1 MQRKINLLLLLFS
14 LIGGFIGYAIGE
26 LMLAQWTGDMPRS
39 VLMGLYFG
47 VLALFIGLGCFVA
60 ELVNP
65 HLNGSSWRQRYT
77 GLSWKLFVP
86 ATLVLL
92 FAAGWGLQFFYGLNI
107 GGLKQVKDIVL
118 VIDNS
123 GSMAETDPDNQRY
136 VAAKQLIDQMDNDK
150 RVAIVGFSDLA
161 EQVLPFTSVDSAANK
176 AAINAAIDSFVPT
189 DGGTNFSVALEESLK
204 TIEAKADSKRGT
216 MVILLSDGFS
226 ESDVAPQLALYKE
239 QQIAINS
246 VGLSLVDS
254 RGADLLRNIAE
265 STGGAYYDVQKA
277 TEVSTAFQTIYD
289 TIDDRTLVTKRTGP
303 MADATFYKIVRVIS
317 MLLIGGVL
325 GVAIGLFFDNRYLAR
340 SFGIGGA
347 VGGLLA
353 GLVLEAWLS
362 GHLLSDS
369 FTRFMAIALLA
380 IMISL
385 FTLIV
390 PIRENSRPVNDRRR
404 GAPVPRERG
413 ASSGDGT
420 SKDSRNHGF

>member
-26 LMLAQWTGDMPRS
+26 LMLTQWTGDMPRS

-86 ATLVLL
+86 ATFALL
-92 FAAGWGLQFFYGLNI
+92 FVAGLGLQFFYGLNI

-161 EQVLPFTSVDSAANK
+161 QQVLPFTSVDSAANK
-176 AAINAAIDSFVPT
+176 AAISTAIDSLVPT
-189 DGGTNFSVALEESLK
+189 DGGTDFSRALEEALN
-204 TIEAKADSKRGT
+204 TIEAKADTKRGT

-277 TEVSTAFQTIYD
+277 TEVSTAFQTIYE
-289 TIDDRTLVTKRTGP
+289 TIDDRTLVTERTGP

-347 VGGLLA
+347 VGGLLS
-353 GLVLEAWLS
+353 GLLLEAWLS
-362 GHLLSDS
+362 GHSLSDS
-369 FTRFMAIALLA
+369 FTRFVAIALLA
-380 IMISL
+380 LMISL

-390 PIRENSRPVNDRRR
+390 PIRENSRPVSDRRR

-413 ASSGDGT
+413 TSGGDGRA
-420 SKDSRNHGF
+420 KDSRNHGF